1 MGNKGPDGSK
11 YDQHVHYQ
19 MKDSKGKIINPENYW
34 DNPAENNSGKS
45 NQSAKPVTRQGTS
58 DTYEVK
64 SGDALGKIAQ
74 KHGTTVKDIM
84 QANPGITN
92 PNAIKVGQKIKIPGK
107 EKVAAASAP
116 KSGGSG
122 ANVLINGLTAVHA
135 ASQGILTTIDVCW
148 TKIGKPVVP
157 IPYTNVARSA
167 DAAKTASTVF
177 INGNPVCHQKSI
189 FSKSAGDEPGSRKG
203 VVSGTIKG
211 KAEFVTGSPNVFIEG
226 IPAAR
231 QGDMMVSNNGNTS
244 PMPLSQPGA
253 PRAKEVKTEQME
265 ELDES
270 KLPNEVPLTVSGGA
284 LHIQHDLV
292 GYRINV
298 SDGNP
303 QTLNQP
309 QRALAPYD
317 PDQRNDTLDTT
328 LATCTI
334 ALTFENELTTPSNRK
349 RTRIGA
355 KEIIAVTAAD
365 AKGDVTWAI
374 KSGRG
379 QFLEAT
385 ANFARY
391 EAHEVGE
398 KATIEARD
406 SANCTIELMF
416 DVVCDYLVPHSI
428 FSAIFPN
435 APQTRID
442 ALTNAFNEA
451 YQEFNVNT
459 CLRRAHFFAQALT
472 EVGLGASPKEEN
484 MNYTPDGLK
493 NTFKYFRR
501 HPSEADLYGRTAD
514 HQADQEAIANRAYA
528 NRMGNGDIASGDGW
542 RFRGR
547 GYIQLTGRSNYERV
561 QREIDLKFP
570 TSGVDIVNNFSD
582 IVTPR
587 GGLISAMAFW
597 SLNNLDQ
604 VAEGGATNAVVD
616 LITDVV
622 NRHTNHRQKRI
633 DFFNNTTKLEFK
645 VAECPNSTTP
655 PDTP

>member
-1 MGNKGPDGSK
+1 MSFNSTMNTILPQSGGKSAHVTGHYGEQRKNGPHKGVDFNYHGGQTGINLSNPKVHSPVDGTVEFVGGNYGTISIRDADKNLHQILHTNSQSVQAGQKVSAGDPIGTMGNKGPDGSK

-211 KAEFVTGSPNVFIEG
+211 KAEFVTGSPNVLIEG
-226 IPAAR
+226 IPAVR
-231 QGDMMVSNNGNTS
+231 QNDMMVSNNGNTA

-253 PRAKEVKTEQME
+253 PRAKEVKTEKIE
-265 ELDES
+265 ELDETA
-270 KLPNEVPLTVSGGA
+270 LPNEVPLTVSGGA

-292 GYRINV
+292 GYSINV
-298 SDGNP
+298 SDGGQQTKQQQKSEP
-303 QTLNQP
+303 QQKA
-309 QRALAPYD
+309 ALPEPGKAKPDLTADEQKPTIKEGQITFDAEGNDIPSSPYFS
-317 PDQRNDTLDTT
+317 R
-328 LATCTI
+328 TI
-334 ALTFENELTTPSNRK
+334 HWPGNELS
-349 RTRIGA
+349 G
-355 KEIIAVTAAD
+355 VT
-365 AKGDVTWAI
+365 
-374 KSGRG
+374 
-379 QFLEAT
+379 L
-385 ANFARY
+385 
-391 EAHEVGE
+391 
-398 KATIEARD
+398 
-406 SANCTIELMF
+406 
-416 DVVCDYLVPHSI
+416 
-428 FSAIFPN
+428 
-435 APQTRID
+435 
-442 ALTNAFNEA
+442 
-451 YQEFNVNT
+451 
-459 CLRRAHFFAQALT
+459 
-472 EVGLGASPKEEN
+472 
-484 MNYTPDGLK
+484 
-493 NTFKYFRR
+493 
-501 HPSEADLYGRTAD
+501 
-514 HQADQEAIANRAYA
+514 
-528 NRMGNGDIASGDGW
+528 
-542 RFRGR
+542 GR
-547 GYIQLTGRSNYERV
+547 GYDMGSRSES
-561 QREIDLKFP
+561 EIYNHMIAAGVDTTQASKISQAHDLK
-570 TSGVDIVNNFSD
+570 GNNAKQF
-582 IVTPR
+582 VT
-587 GGLISAMAFW
+587 
-597 SLNNLDQ
+597 
-604 VAEGGATNAVVD
+604 TNKKN
-616 LITDVV
+616 IG
-622 NRHTNHRQKRI
+622 K
-633 DFFNNTTKLEFK
+633 
-645 VAECPNSTTP
+645 
-655 PDTP
+655 